1 VQNYTVLFACF
12 VFSDFQVKYMFF
24 KYHVFFCC
32 NQREA
37 GETCCANL
45 GAQKMRDYAKQRIKA
60 LGLAGEGGV
69 RINSAGCLGRCERGP
84 VVVVYPQGVWYT
96 WIDEE
101 DIDEI
106 IEQHLQQ
113 GQVVERLLVK

>member
-1 VQNYTVLFACF
+1 MN
-12 VFSDFQVKYMFF
+12 KPFF

-37 GETCCANL
+37 GEPCCARFN
-45 GAQKMRDYAKQRIKA
+45 AQKMRDYAKQRIKA
-60 LGLAGEGGV
+60 LGLKGEGGV
-69 RINSAGCLGRCERGP
+69 RINSAGCLGRCEKGP
-84 VVVVYPQGVWYT
+84 VVVVYPEGVWYT

-113 GQVVERLLVK
+113 GQVVERLMLK

>member
-1 VQNYTVLFACF
+1 MN
-12 VFSDFQVKYMFF
+12 KPFF

-37 GETCCANL
+37 GEPCCARFN
-45 GAQKMRDYAKQRIKA
+45 AQKMRDYAKQRIKA
-60 LGLAGEGGV
+60 LGLNGEGGV
-69 RINSAGCLGRCERGP
+69 RVNSAGCLGRCEKGP
-84 VVVVYPQGVWYT
+84 VVVVYPECVWYT

-113 GQVVERLLVK
+113 GQVVERLRLK

>member
-1 VQNYTVLFACF
+1 MNNL
-12 VFSDFQVKYMFF
+12 FF

-32 NQREA
+32 NQREV
-37 GETCCANL
+37 GEACCARFN
-45 GAQKMRDYAKQRIKA
+45 AQKMRDYAKQRIKT
-60 LGLAGEGGV
+60 LKLNGEGGV
-69 RINSAGCLGRCERGP
+69 RINSAGCLGRCEKGP
-84 VVVVYPQGVWYT
+84 VIVVYPEAVWYT

-113 GQVVERLLVK
+113 GKHVERLLIK

>member
-1 VQNYTVLFACF
+1 MN
-12 VFSDFQVKYMFF
+12 KPFF

-37 GETCCANL
+37 GEPCCARFN
-45 GAQKMRDYAKQRIKA
+45 AQKMRDYAKQRIKA
-60 LGLAGEGGV
+60 LGLNGEGGV
-69 RINSAGCLGRCERGP
+69 RINSAGCLGRCEKGP
-84 VVVVYPQGVWYT
+84 VVVVYPEGVWYT

-106 IEQHLQQ
+106 IERHLQQ
-113 GQVVERLLVK
+113 GQVVERLLLK

>member
-1 VQNYTVLFACF
+1 
-12 VFSDFQVKYMFF
+12 MFL

-37 GETCCANL
+37 GETCC
-45 GAQKMRDYAKQRIKA
+45 GRFGGQKMRDYAKQRIKA

-69 RINSAGCLGRCERGP
+69 RINSAGCLGRCDKGP
-84 VVVVYPQGVWYT
+84 VVVVYPQGIWYT

-113 GQVVERLLVK
+113 GQLVERLLIK

>member
-1 VQNYTVLFACF
+1 MN
-12 VFSDFQVKYMFF
+12 KPFF

-37 GETCCANL
+37 GEPCCARFN
-45 GAQKMRDYAKQRIKA
+45 AQKMRDYAKQRIKA
-60 LGLAGEGGV
+60 LGLNGEGGV
-69 RINSAGCLGRCERGP
+69 RVNSAGCLGRCEKGP
-84 VVVVYPQGVWYT
+84 VVVVYPEGVWYT

-113 GQVVERLLVK
+113 GQVVERLLLK

>member
-1 VQNYTVLFACF
+1 
-12 VFSDFQVKYMFF
+12 MFF

-37 GETCCANL
+37 GEACCARFN
-45 GAQKMRDYAKQRIKA
+45 AQKMRDYAKQRIKA
-60 LGLAGEGGV
+60 LGVHGEGGV
-69 RINSAGCLGRCERGP
+69 RINNAGCLGRCEKGP

-113 GQVVERLLVK
+113 GKIVERLLIK

>member
-1 VQNYTVLFACF
+1 MN
-12 VFSDFQVKYMFF
+12 KPFF

-37 GETCCANL
+37 GEPCCARFN
-45 GAQKMRDYAKQRIKA
+45 AQKMRDYAKQRIKA
-60 LGLAGEGGV
+60 LGLNGEGGV
-69 RINSAGCLGRCERGP
+69 RINSAGCLGRCEKGP
-84 VVVVYPQGVWYT
+84 VVVVYPEGVWYT

-106 IEQHLQQ
+106 IERHLQQ
-113 GQVVERLLVK
+113 GQVVERLMLK

>member
-1 VQNYTVLFACF
+1 MC
-12 VFSDFQVKYMFF
+12 F

-37 GETCCANL
+37 NKTCCARF

-60 LGLAGEGGV
+60 MGLAGEDGV
-69 RINSAGCLGRCERGP
+69 RINMAGCLGRCERGP
-84 VVVVYPQGVWYT
+84 VIVVYPQGIWYT

-113 GQVVERLLVK
+113 GQVVERLRIK

>member
-1 VQNYTVLFACF
+1 
-12 VFSDFQVKYMFF
+12 MFF

-32 NQREA
+32 NQREV
-37 GETCCANL
+37 GETCCGRL
-45 GAQKMRDYAKQRIKA
+45 GAQKMRDYAKQRTKA

-69 RINSAGCLGRCERGP
+69 RINTAGCLGRCDKGP
-84 VVVVYPQGVWYT
+84 VVVVYPQGIWYT

-113 GQVVERLLVK
+113 GQVVERLLIK

>member
-1 VQNYTVLFACF
+1 
-12 VFSDFQVKYMFF
+12 MFC

-37 GETCCANL
+37 GEPCCARL
-45 GAQKMRDYAKQRIKA
+45 GAQKMRDYAKQRIKT
-60 LGLAGEGGV
+60 LGLNGEGGV
-69 RINSAGCLGRCERGP
+69 RINSAGCLGRCEKGP
-84 VVVVYPQGVWYT
+84 VVVVYPEGVWYT

-113 GQVVERLLVK
+113 GNVVERLLVK

>member
-1 VQNYTVLFACF
+1 
-12 VFSDFQVKYMFF
+12 MFF

>member
-1 VQNYTVLFACF
+1 MNK
-12 VFSDFQVKYMFF
+12 SFF

-37 GETCCANL
+37 GEPCCARFN
-45 GAQKMRDYAKQRIKA
+45 AQKMRDYAKQRIKA
-60 LGLAGEGGV
+60 LGLNGEGGV
-69 RINSAGCLGRCERGP
+69 RINSAGCLGRCEKGP
-84 VVVVYPQGVWYT
+84 VVVVYPEGVWYT

-106 IEQHLQQ
+106 IERHLQQ
-113 GQVVERLLVK
+113 GQVVERLMLK

>member
-1 VQNYTVLFACF
+1 
-12 VFSDFQVKYMFF
+12 MFF

-37 GETCCANL
+37 GEICCGRL
-45 GAQKMRDYAKQRIKA
+45 GAQKMRDYAKQRIKV
-60 LGLAGEGGV
+60 LGLTGEGGT
-69 RINSAGCLGRCERGP
+69 RINSAGCLGRCDKGP
-84 VVVVYPQGVWYT
+84 VVVIYPQGIWYS